1 MKKGL
6 FTRKYKRIK
15 TKELINLLET
25 NKDVLLLDVR
35 GEDEYKEYS
44 INNSINIPVYE
55 LFERLDEIEYYHNK
69 CIIVYCS
76 SGIRSKVASQILI
89 ENGFLYVYD
98 LGLITY
104 YKEP

>member
-6 FTRKYKRIK
+6 FTRKYKRINSSELK
-15 TKELINLLET
+15 TLLEN
-25 NKDVLLLDVR
+25 NKEVLLLDVR
-35 GEDEYKEYS
+35 GESEYKEYF
-44 INNSINIPVYE
+44 IKNSINIPVHE
-55 LFERLDEIEYYHNK
+55 LFERIDEIEYYVDK

-76 SGIRSKVASQILI
+76 SGVRSKVASQILL

-98 LGLITY
+98 LGLISY